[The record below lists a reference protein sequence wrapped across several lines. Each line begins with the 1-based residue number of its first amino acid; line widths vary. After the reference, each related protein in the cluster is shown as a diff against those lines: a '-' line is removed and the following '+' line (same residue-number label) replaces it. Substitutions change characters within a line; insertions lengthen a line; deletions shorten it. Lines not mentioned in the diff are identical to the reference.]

1 MRGFR
6 VFSCF
11 ALMGCAS
18 TNNASTPATP
28 AASPQESVRL
38 SGGYVG
44 TTTIDTHPITTSE
57 RTTVAYPVAR
67 VWSAM
72 KPVYDSLGI
81 PITTMDPATHTI
93 GNTSMR
99 IRRRL
104 GDVAMSKYVN
114 CGNVQGIQGAD
125 AYEVVASVVTRLE
138 ASDSPAG
145 TRLLTSVDA
154 QGRPLTISS
163 EYVRCTSTGV
173 LESRIGEIAAA
184 LAKR

>member
-1 MRGFR
+1 MRRFR

-11 ALMGCAS
+11 ALVGCAS
-18 TNNASTPATP
+18 ANGASAPAS
-28 AASPQESVRL
+28 ASPQESVRL
-38 SGGYVG
+38 SGGYPG
-44 TTTIDTHPITTSE
+44 TTTIDTHPITASE

-67 VWSAM
+67 VWSLM
-72 KPVYDSLGI
+72 KTVYDSVGI

-93 GNTSMR
+93 GNTSLR

-125 AYEVVASVVTRLE
+125 AYEVVASIVTRLE
-138 ASDSPAG
+138 TSDSPAG
-145 TRLLTSVDA
+145 TRLLTTLDA

-173 LESRIGEIAAA
+173 LEARIGEIVSS
-184 LAKR
+184 LAKH